1 MGLSRQMRRDLLNHF
16 FNKSAMTSKTVFYVG
31 VSLTLPTS
39 QGSNITEPSD
49 PSYARKGTSSA
60 NWNAATDADPAAI
73 ILNTNLVF
81 TQASADWF
89 GGTSV
94 PYAVIYSALTGGT
107 FYGFGEFVR
116 AKPIYQD
123 DILTIASGKL
133 IVSLS

>member
-16 FNKSAMTSKTVFYVG
+16 FNKSQLTSKTVFYVG
-31 VSLTLPTS
+31 VSSTLPTS
-39 QGSNITEPSD
+39 QGGNVTEPGD
-49 PSYARKGTSSA
+49 ASYARKGTSSA

-73 ILNTNLVF
+73 VLNTSLVF
-81 TQASADWF
+81 TQATEDWF
-89 GGTSV
+89 GGVSI
-94 PYAVIYSALTGGT
+94 PYAVIYSALSGGT

-116 AKPIYQD
+116 AKPIFQD